1 MEQDTVPNHLG
12 RHWRILCKDHASQR
26 TALLLLSTFAAHVL
40 GSGPCDSAVRGLS
53 HTLQSSSYGA
63 AVQRSAFSYGVTYL
77 ALRLL
82 KDGSLR
88 HPGRN
93 HEGGDPAAQTAEV
106 E

>member
-1 MEQDTVPNHLG
+1 MSVNPWGNAE
-12 RHWRILCKDHASQR
+12 RS
-26 TALLLLSTFAAHVL
+26 AAH
-40 GSGPCDSAVRGLS
+40 DRIGLS